1 MRKGSIIILGLAC
14 LALAGCS
21 KKNKPEDI
29 STTIISTSDGTKIV
43 EKKLPFYNISE
54 VYPFDNSTITTYYFN
69 DSQIPYISLDEYV
82 NNIGYY
88 PTGVECLDNNKYEM
102 KKDGNSYL
110 FSVNPEEEKITIG
123 SYNFYSIDDKEYSM
137 LPEYSDNLRMTSN
150 ENRDNAKE
158 DVIDISKYNLYIEE
172 VDGKAVIPFHVV
184 SAIFSMESYYFVN
197 YFGTSYSGISYDD
210 SYHEFDTTPTMKLTN
225 EYMTYNYNI
234 LDFVF
239 NELYGLNGYFDFN
252 VSDKLAE
259 FKTEIMDP
267 KKSSHGVK
275 RFIES
280 LEDLHSWID
289 DYDHYNGYNIT
300 YSDIEKSKRWQES
313 KDIYVTCNTQYI
325 DNEYS
330 EYVEL
335 NSDTALIT
343 FNSFFVNQYRGADL
357 FIRESMEKA
366 LNKGIK
372 NIVFNVTTNGGG
384 DTFSLAKILGLM
396 TNDDIVFEFKNTK
409 TGLIS
414 QEIFK
419 CDADFDGSYDD
430 LDAYDFNYYILCSG
444 YTFSCANDFVNYCK
458 EKKMAKIIGQKSGGG
473 GCSIAPF
480 TTPLCMTL
488 CISSLCG
495 LYDDNNNLIELG
507 IDVDYEI
514 ELNKI
519 LDKSEIL
526 NAIYEVSK
534 EKNETL

>member
-69 DSQIPYISLDEYV
+69 DSQIPYVSIDEYV

-88 PTGVECLDNNKYEM
+88 PTGIECLDNNKYEM

-110 FSVNPEEEKITIG
+110 FTVNPEEEKITIG

-137 LPEYSDNLRMTSN
+137 LPEYSDNLRMTLN

-172 VDGKAVIPFHVV
+172 VNGKAVIPFHVV

-239 NELYGLNGYFDFN
+239 NELYGLNGYFNFN

-267 KKSSHGVK
+267 KKSSHGVE
-275 RFIES
+275 RFIQS

-300 YSDIEKSKRWQES
+300 YSDIERSKRNQES
-313 KDIYVTCNTQYI
+313 KDIYSTCYTQYV

-330 EYVEL
+330 SYVEL

-343 FNSFFVNQYRGADL
+343 FNSFYVNQDRGADL
-357 FIRESMEKA
+357 IIRESMEKA

-419 CDADFDGSYDD
+419 CDADFDGSYAD

-526 NAIYEVSK
+526 NAIDEVSK
-534 EKNETL
+534 EKN